1 VKLEF
6 KLNIAAIHK
15 SLNILISL
23 VWLINRLYCKIL
35 NFTFLVFAIFL
46 FSCTPKSPSA
56 SEAEKAV
63 QPKNTLRIFIEN
75 DSTILIAEDTLEL
88 GEIREYI
95 ANQEEF
101 DEVHIHAEPETRMT
115 TVYDLESICAE
126 FGIPRLFY
134 HALGDSLLARYQPPP
149 VYPNNALI
157 FRLSK
162 DDMMMLDK
170 DTLSNSE
177 DLYPILKER
186 FNGSD
191 NPKVFI
197 ATEAGTSYHYYR
209 MHEERIKTALAK
221 IDTTLELEMAVSQG
235 WYEKE

>member
-1 VKLEF
+1 MSTNPKSRLTRSV
-6 KLNIAAIHK
+6 IHK

-23 VWLINRLYCKIL
+23 INGLYCKIL

-46 FSCTPKSPSA
+46 FSCAPNSTTV
-56 SEAEKAV
+56 SEAEKEL

-75 DSTILIAEDTLEL
+75 DSTILITEDTLDIDEV
-88 GEIREYI
+88 REYI
-95 ANQEEF
+95 SNQPEF
-101 DEVHIHAEPETRMT
+101 EEVHIHSEPETKMT
-115 TVYDLESICAE
+115 VVYGLESICAE
-126 FGIPRLFY
+126 FSIPRLYY